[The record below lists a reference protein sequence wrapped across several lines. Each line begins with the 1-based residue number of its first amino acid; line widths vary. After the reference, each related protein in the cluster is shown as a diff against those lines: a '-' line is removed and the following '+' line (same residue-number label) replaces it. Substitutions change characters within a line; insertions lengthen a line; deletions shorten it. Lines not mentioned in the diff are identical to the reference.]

1 MAGFRRRTFIGR
13 ALAAGIAH
21 MLPHLGS
28 RAASAASG
36 SSFEVKQLKVKGKHA
51 SRFDLVVPRTQ
62 RGNQPLRLLIALHG
76 LGESGDPED
85 GAKAWV
91 DRYGLG
97 SALDRLSTPPVE
109 RTTKLAYFSDA
120 RLDEINAALKQAPF
134 AGLAIACPFTP
145 NFKKE
150 PDRATAVREY
160 GDWLVN
166 DLLPLA
172 RKESG
177 ADTSAANTSIDG
189 CSMGGPYALDTFLA
203 HPSEFGAVGVVQP
216 AFGAHRAPGYAER
229 LADAASKNG
238 ALRIHLLSSS
248 EDPFREATETLAKEL
263 SKRKV
268 SHRLRV
274 PQGPHDQPWLRETG
288 TIEMVL
294 FHEGR

>member
-1 MAGFRRRTFIGR
+1 MAGLRRRTFIAR
-13 ALAAGIAH
+13 ALVAGMAH

-28 RAASAASG
+28 RAASAAAG
-36 SSFEVKQLKVKGKHA
+36 SSFEVKQLKVKGRHA

-62 RGNQPLRLLIALHG
+62 RGNHPLKLLVALHG

-97 SALDRLSTPPVE
+97 TALDRLSSPPVA
-109 RTTKLAYFSDA
+109 RTTKLAYFSDE

-134 AGLAIACPFTP
+134 EGLAVACPFTP

-150 PDRATAVREY
+150 SDRAAAVREY
-160 GDWLVN
+160 GDWIVN
-166 DLLPLA
+166 DVLPLA

-177 ADTSAANTSIDG
+177 ADASAASTSIDG
-189 CSMGGPYALDTFLA
+189 CSMGGPFALDTFLA
-203 HPSEFGAVGVVQP
+203 HPSVFGAVGVVQP
-216 AFGAHRAPGYAER
+216 AFGVHRAPGYAER
-229 LADAASKNG
+229 LAEAASKNS

-248 EDPFREATETLAKEL
+248 EDPFREATEALAKEL
-263 SKRKV
+263 AKRKV

-274 PQGPHDQPWLRETG
+274 PRGPHDQPWLREAG